1 MFQIAAKAEKLLQEI
16 LSSSKSSKDAV
27 SNIKQEPLVNHQQIQ
42 AQQLHQQQQQQQQQ
56 QQHPQLQQRPNYQN
70 PYIQQQQQHPHLN
83 YQLNQQIHPQ
93 ATLYYAS
100 SNQMQPYYQNQ
111 THLAGYQVMPQA
123 QYIFSPTGGPV
134 GPGTTPHN
142 PTSIAYADYFQKHGP
157 PIASNSTISGPH
169 HLAVNSSMINA
180 GPAVPQPYYYQHQ
193 QQQQYQGPTANYYQ
207 QSFNPYQ
214 QNVMIGVSYQ
224 PRYPSN
230 TYIPRYNNVN
240 TFQNKRKFSDINNG
254 TPNNG
259 FNSYNKKFNY
269 NSNNSSNTMSI
280 SQSQIKS
287 YNSSTS
293 STRNPNE
300 SNSKTT
306 NHILTS
312 TIG

>member
-1 MFQIAAKAEKLLQEI
+1 VFQIAAKAEKLLQEI
-16 LSSSKSSKDAV
+16 LSSSKSSKDAA

-42 AQQLHQQQQQQQQQ
+42 AQQLQHQQQQQ
-56 QQHPQLQQRPNYQN
+56 QQHPQLQQRPAYQN
-70 PYIQQQQQHPHLN
+70 PYIQQQQQQQHPNLN

-111 THLAGYQVMPQA
+111 THLTGYRVMPQA
-123 QYIFSPTGGPV
+123 QYIFPGGPV
-134 GPGTTPHN
+134 GPGTTHAHPS
-142 PTSIAYADYFQKHGP
+142 SIAYADYFQKHAS
-157 PIASNSTISGPH
+157 PITSNSTISGPH

-180 GPAVPQPYYYQHQ
+180 GPAVSQSYYYQQ
-193 QQQQYQGPTANYYQ
+193 QQQQYQAPTANYYQ

-230 TYIPRYNNVN
+230 TYIPRYNNAN

-254 TPNNG
+254 TSNNN

-269 NSNNSSNTMSI
+269 NSNMST

-300 SNSKTT
+300 SNNKTI
-306 NHILTS
+306 NMSVS